1 MTTIPANF
9 LSSNFLMY
17 PLAAIAVIVTIC
29 VFFIVRRRM
38 R

>member
-1 MTTIPANF
+1 MTTIPADL
-9 LSSNFLMY
+9 LSTDLLMF
-17 PLAAIAVIVTIC
+17 PLTAIAVVVAIC